1 MRSAKRVAVPPE
13 GAGTSWSTLVT
24 VSFVLHA
31 AGFGIAVGLP
41 RLLPRSAAPPPV
53 YVVDLVSLPVSAP
66 GAPPPG
72 GTVAPAAPA
81 PAPSKPEK
89 TIKIPEPAAKKTPPK
104 KPAVKKEDRVE
115 PRKTPDKPAPTP
127 TQSKTPAAAAAAS
140 PEPEATTAPG
150 PGQGTAST
158 PGGSGPPAARPG
170 VEGGTG
176 SGGTDAYTFYY
187 ALLDRKIR
195 GAWKKPLDP
204 ESLASRQ
211 HLACLVTLSLSS
223 SGRVLSLDLAQT
235 SGFEP
240 LDRSAIRAVQ
250 DAEPFPPFPYQ
261 LGVSTLTINFEFVLT
276 P

>member
-1 MRSAKRVAVPPE
+1 MRSAKRAALPPE

-104 KPAVKKEDRVE
+104 KPVIKQDDRVE
-115 PRKTPDKPAPTP
+115 SKKPPDKPVPTP
-127 TQSKTPAAAAAAS
+127 TPSKSPAAAAS
-140 PEPEATTAPG
+140 PEPEAATAAG
-150 PGQGTAST
+150 SGQGAASA
-158 PGGSGPPAARPG
+158 PGGSGPPAGKPG

-176 SGGTDAYTFYY
+176 SGGPDAYTFYY
-187 ALLDRKIR
+187 ALLDRRIR

-204 ESLASRQ
+204 ESLAARQ

-250 DAEPFPPFPYQ
+250 DAEPFPPFPHK